1 MRQYKLYLRN
11 KTNNQPHNQLEVLPK
26 YQNRGYASELI
37 DFAKSFNM
45 PIKAIG
51 RNDSKDFFLHH
62 GFTDV
67 EAKNIEGHDVLL
79 WKP

>member
-1 MRQYKLYLRN
+1 
-11 KTNNQPHNQLEVLPK
+11 
-26 YQNRGYASELI
+26 
-37 DFAKSFNM
+37 
-45 PIKAIG
+45 
-51 RNDSKDFFLHH
+51 LHH

>member
-1 MRQYKLYLRN
+1 
-11 KTNNQPHNQLEVLPK
+11 
-26 YQNRGYASELI
+26 
-37 DFAKSFNM
+37 
-45 PIKAIG
+45 
-51 RNDSKDFFLHH
+51 HH